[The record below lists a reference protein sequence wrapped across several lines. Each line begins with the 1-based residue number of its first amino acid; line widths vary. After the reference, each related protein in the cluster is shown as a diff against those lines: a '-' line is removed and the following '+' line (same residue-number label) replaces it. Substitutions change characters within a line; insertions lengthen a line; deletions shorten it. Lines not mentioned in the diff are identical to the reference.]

1 MFKYCSAVSNRYE
14 NKAKLKNNWKSI
26 WDLKGKMLKYKT
38 IYHNR
43 DYHIIIKKLEIIK
56 IKFLYQYKDNRF

>member
-1 MFKYCSAVSNRYE
+1 MFKYCSALSNRYK

-43 DYHIIIKKLEIIK
+43 DYNIIIKKIEIIK
-56 IKFLYQYKDNRF
+56 LKFLFQYRDNRY

>member
-26 WDLKGKMLKYKT
+26 WDLKEEMLKYKT
-38 IYHNR
+38 IYTNR
-43 DYHIIIKKLEIIK
+43 DYHIIIKKNRNNKNK
-56 IKFLYQYKDNRF
+56 IFISI